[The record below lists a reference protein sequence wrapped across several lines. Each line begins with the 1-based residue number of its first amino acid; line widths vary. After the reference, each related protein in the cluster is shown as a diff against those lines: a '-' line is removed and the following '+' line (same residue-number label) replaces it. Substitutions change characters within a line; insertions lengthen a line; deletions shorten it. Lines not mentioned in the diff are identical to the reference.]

1 MKIGIFDHLDRK
13 EMPLPDFYEARLQL
27 IEAAEKIGIDSYHLA
42 EHHWNPVGMAPLP
55 GVFLGAV
62 AARTKRIRLGPLAYV
77 LSFHN
82 PLILAEEIAMLDQL
96 SGGRLELGVGR
107 GISPWELSLNG
118 IAPSHSRDIFRE
130 AMDVLLQYF
139 TSDSV
144 THRGARW
151 QFHDVPVEIKP
162 LQKPFPPIWYGSST
176 GATRDFIA
184 SLGAAMNAGWAPSAR
199 VRQAADAY
207 RAAWAKN
214 KDAPHRAGRPAD
226 PVIGSVRM
234 VVIADSDAEAEA
246 LAKPAYER
254 WYASLEK
261 LAHSFGFAAL
271 FVPPDYEV
279 ARRRIGSVIAGSP
292 ATVRQELLRHIEEGG
307 VTYPLLQLAFGS
319 LTPAQEQRTLALFA
333 REVLPAIRKL

>member
-1 MKIGIFDHLDRK
+1 MKVGIFDHLDRK
-13 EMPLPDFYEARLQL
+13 EGALAPFYEERIQL
-27 IEAAEKIGIDSYHLA
+27 VAAADQLGIDSYHIA

-77 LSFHN
+77 LTFHN

-96 SGGRLELGVGR
+96 SDGRLELGVGR
-107 GISPWELSLNG
+107 GISPWELSMLG
-118 IAPSHSRDIFRE
+118 ITSSQSREIFRE
-130 AMDVLLQYF
+130 AMEVLIQYF

-151 QFHDVPVEIKP
+151 QFYDVPVEIKP
-162 LQKPFPPIWYGSST
+162 LQKPFPPVWYGSSS
-176 GATRDFIA
+176 GATRDYIA
-184 SLGAAMNAGWAPSAR
+184 TLGSAMNAGWAPSAR

-207 RAAWAKN
+207 RAAWERN
-214 KDAPHRAGRPAD
+214 KDAPFRAGRPAD
-226 PVIGSVRM
+226 PIIGSVRM

-254 WYASLEK
+254 WYQSLEK

-271 FVPPDYEV
+271 FVPGDYEV
-279 ARRRIGSVIAGSP
+279 ARRHIGSVIAGSP
-292 ATVRQELLRHIEEGG
+292 DTVRRELLRHIDEGG
-307 VTYPLLQLAFGS
+307 VTYPLLQLAFGT
-319 LTPAQEQRTLALFA
+319 LTHAQELRTLQLFA
-333 REVLPAIRKL
+333 SEVLPHIR